1 LSMRFH
7 PRRGKSILRKMP
19 DHFMRNRQ
27 CSFPACCFI
36 LFLKWTTEPSALFQ
50 ETENRMRIVQN
61 AFQPPARLALCLL
74 LLALQE
80 QTGHAEALI
89 ARAGRPIS
97 RIVIPVAA
105 TPVELSAAREL
116 QEHLAKV
123 TGAAFA
129 IESEAVS
136 KSGPRLLVGNTAAA
150 RALIP
155 GLDPAALAYDGIV
168 LKTVGDDLILT
179 GHPQRGALYA
189 VYAYLEDTVGVRWW
203 ASDETFIPRRPDL
216 PLPKL
221 DIRYAPKLRFR
232 ESYYLDSFNARFKAR
247 LKGNFSSRTRYM
259 LAPMEMIPESC
270 GGNHRLIYFKG
281 RNSAYHS
288 FYELLPP
295 GRYFKDHPEWYSEIK
310 GKRTHKDAQLCLTN
324 DEMRKELTKNAL
336 ALLREDP
343 GADMI
348 QISQNDGFGRCECAA
363 CLAVEKE
370 EGGIGT
376 GSGPMLRFVNRV
388 AEDVEKEFPN
398 VFIDTFAYQYTRKA
412 PARAKP
418 RRNVLIRLCD
428 IECSFLQ
435 PLEGSKENSDFARD
449 LADWSRVAGGNLF
462 LWDYVTSFSSYMLP
476 HPNLRVLA
484 PNIRTFVKYGT
495 AGLFEQGDALCSA
508 GDFVRLRHWVL
519 SHLLWNP
526 ELDADQLID
535 TFLTGYYGEKTGAAL
550 KRYLDFIHDR
560 AEKSG
565 VYLGCYQ
572 NNVTHWLDA
581 DSILEATRLMD
592 TALAAA
598 QAEEAADPTGRKGLA
613 DKVLREKLSLDHV
626 WLLNAPLLKRH
637 ANAAGTTLARKT
649 DPLAAAREWI
659 AACDRFQVKAYCET
673 TSEKTF
679 ADYKKAL
686 LERFRLASEPAAP
699 PDVCKGLSTDAWDD
713 WQEFEFNPRPS
724 GQISLVKDEAASNK
738 HAARMSGNHKIWAV
752 QFPLL
757 RFSVPSNT
765 SGAPPVSRIV
775 AYVRADAA
783 ARTGD
788 GLTLGIYDFAEK
800 KMVVSRAVPVQE
812 IAGPAYRAIDLGR
825 VEIKPGR
832 SFWVAPPAR
841 RGEVKSVFVDRV
853 VLVNEIQ

>member
-1 LSMRFH
+1 MDR
-7 PRRGKSILRKMP
+7 
-19 DHFMRNRQ
+19 
-27 CSFPACCFI
+27 SFFN
-36 LFLKWTTEPSALFQ
+36 L
-50 ETENRMRIVQN
+50 
-61 AFQPPARLALCLL
+61 ARLLAGGV
-74 LLALQE
+74 LLAVGARPCLAD
-80 QTGHAEALI
+80 TDTPMI
-89 ARAGRPIS
+89 ARSGIAS
-97 RIVIPVAA
+97 AQIVVSVAA
-105 TPVELSAAREL
+105 SPVELSAAHEL
-116 QEHLAKV
+116 QEHLRKV
-123 TGAAFA
+123 TGATFGVVT
-129 IESEAVS
+129 EATP

-155 GLDPAALAYDGIV
+155 GLDPASFAYDGIV

-189 VYAYLEDTVGVRWW
+189 VYTYLEDTVGVRWW
-203 ASDETFIPRRPDL
+203 TSDETFMPNRPTL
-216 PLPKL
+216 PLPVL

-270 GGNHRLIYFKG
+270 GGNHRLIYFQG

-288 FYELLPP
+288 FFELLPP
-295 GRYFKDHPEWYSEIK
+295 DRYFKDHPEWYSEIK
-310 GKRTHKDAQLCLTN
+310 GQRRCKDAQLCLAN
-324 DEMRKELTKNAL
+324 DEMRRELTKNAL
-336 ALLREDP
+336 ALLRADP

-376 GSGPMLRFVNRV
+376 GSGPMLRFVNQV
-388 AEDVEKEFPN
+388 AEDIEKEFPN
-398 VFIDTFAYQYTRKA
+398 VYIDTFAYQYTRKA
-412 PARAKP
+412 PALTKP

-435 PLEGSKENSDFARD
+435 PLEGSRENADFARD

-484 PNIRTFVKYGT
+484 PNIRTFVKYGA

-508 GDFVRLRHWVL
+508 GDFVRLRHWVI

-526 ELDADQLID
+526 ELDAGQLID
-535 TFLTGYYGEKTGAAL
+535 TFLAGYYGEKTGAAL

-581 DSILEATRLMD
+581 DGILEATRLMD
-592 TALAAA
+592 AALAAA
-598 QAEEAADPTGRKGLA
+598 QAEETADPAGRKGLA
-613 DKVLREKLSLDHV
+613 DKVRREKLSLDHV

-637 ANAAGTTLARKT
+637 ASTAAGQTLARDF
-649 DPLAAAREWI
+649 DPSAAAREWI
-659 AACDRFQVKAYCET
+659 ASCDRFQVKAYCET

-686 LERFRLASEPAAP
+686 LERVRLAAEPAAP
-699 PDVCKGLSTDAWDD
+699 PDVCKGLPAREWSD
-713 WQEFEFNPRPS
+713 WQEFEFNSRPA
-724 GQISLVKDEAASNK
+724 GQVSLVKDEAASNK
-738 HAARMSGNHKIWAV
+738 HAARMSGSHKIWAV

-757 RFSVPSNT
+757 RFSVPERIADT
-765 SGAPPVSRIV
+765 HQVCRIV
-775 AYVRADAA
+775 AYVRADAV

-788 GLTLGIYDFAEK
+788 GLTLGVYDFAEK

-812 IAGPAYRAIDLGR
+812 IAGSVYRTIDLGR

-832 SFWVAPPAR
+832 AFWAAPPAR
-841 RGEVKSVFVDRV
+841 KGEVKSVFVDRV
-853 VLVNEIQ
+853 VLVNEKQ